1 MRVTGRDLA
10 LHLAIL
16 ALLAVLGAVLPAY
29 HHASLAR
36 IMVLAVFAIGFNI
49 AFGYTGLLSLGHA
62 MFFAAGIYGAGLPV
76 GMFGWPAEAGFL
88 AGALAGALLALLA
101 GLPALRTR
109 GVAFMIVTLML
120 AQAVHLSIIYFSDVT
135 RGADGFAIASELR
148 NLGRLSLAD
157 PGVRFYAAFCLFAL
171 ALLGQLLLVRSGAGR
186 VLIAM
191 RENEERA
198 RMLGHDPF
206 HARLGALVLSGLFS
220 GASGAAYALLFGYAG
235 AGFASI
241 QYSIL
246 PLLWVLLGGAG
257 TVLGPLIGTAAMFY
271 MVDLASEVTD
281 AYLFVVG
288 VALVALALFAPFGVL
303 GAVRQ
308 RFAPWLP

>member
-1 MRVTGRDLA
+1 MKISARDLA
-10 LHLAIL
+10 LHLGVLAAL
-16 ALLAVLGAVLPAY
+16 ALLGTILPAY

-36 IMVLAVFAIGFNI
+36 IMVLAVFACGYNI

-62 MFFAAGIYGAGLPV
+62 MFLAAGIYGAGLTV
-76 GMFGWPAEAGFL
+76 TLLGWPAGLGFL
-88 AGALAGALLALLA
+88 AGAGAGAALALLA

-120 AQAVHLSIIYFSDVT
+120 AQAVHLSIMHFSDVT
-135 RGADGFAIASELR
+135 RGADGFAIPAELR
-148 NLGRLSLAD
+148 SIAGLSLAD
-157 PGVRFYAAFCLFAL
+157 PGIRYSAAFLLFAL
-171 ALLGQLLLVRSGAGR
+171 ALLGQLLLVRSPAGR

-198 RMLGHDPF
+198 RMLGFDPF
-206 HARLGALVLSGLFS
+206 KARLGALVLSGLYS
-220 GASGAAYALLFGYAG
+220 GAAGAAYALLFGYAG

-257 TVLGPLIGTAAMFY
+257 TVLGPLFGTAAMFY
-271 MVDLASEVTD
+271 MVALASVVTD
-281 AYLFVVG
+281 AYLFAIG
-288 VALVALALFAPFGVL
+288 AALVVLALFAPSVVL
-303 GAVRQ
+303 GLVRQ
-308 RFAPWLP
+308 RVAPWLP